1 MPESDRGAEMRR
13 EGNVYGR
20 VGGLE
25 GRTFQ
30 EEIENWTGKGLGG
43 RKPEEPKD
51 TRGNQ
56 SELGV
61 GGGGSHCQA
70 TQDLT
75 GAGRGRFWNSLKDF
89 EFDF

>member
-61 GGGGSHCQA
+61 GGGWKSLPGHTGPHGCREREVLE
-70 TQDLT
+70 LT
-75 GAGRGRFWNSLKDF
+75 EGL
-89 EFDF
+89 